1 MDAFA
6 IAPGAV
12 RKCGTRPPESGRTGS
27 WRIIDRNSESVEEK
41 QSVFLA
47 DLIKMKGGAL
57 FEYRGKNL
65 PRAPEQLIRI
75 LGLPFKTTLR
85 IEEALTHRSASHE
98 RGKKAP
104 IPNYERLEF
113 LGDRV
118 IGLIVSEY
126 LLNTWPSASEGDI
139 GQVFSGIVS
148 TQTLAAIA
156 RRMDLG
162 AYMILGKGSHSSGD
176 RDNSSLL
183 ADTFESLAA
192 ALYLEY
198 GLETARQILIP
209 WFTQPLVE
217 MVAQLE
223 LQREARELPVVPP
236 VPNSV
241 VVSATVSSRRNG
253 TLNYKLLL
261 QKWSQSHHGELP
273 AYQVLDEIG
282 PAHQRRFRMGVFVHG
297 VLMGESEG
305 STKRGA
311 SVLAAR
317 KAWERIQSEPSGVMD
332 NGGSNLS
339 DEKEESPGS
348 ETEPDSVHTSE
359 GEIGQEVA
367 SDMFQQDEYRENPVN
382 EMKQDELPEE
392 NQGGHE
398 EFVKGMLEEGEE
410 QKKGE

>member
-1 MDAFA
+1 M
-6 IAPGAV
+6 
-12 RKCGTRPPESGRTGS
+12 
-27 WRIIDRNSESVEEK
+27 
-41 QSVFLA
+41 
-47 DLIKMKGGAL
+47 
-57 FEYRGKNL
+57 
-65 PRAPEQLIRI
+65 
-75 LGLPFKTTLR
+75 
-85 IEEALTHRSASHE
+85 THRSASHE
-98 RGKKAP
+98 RGKKTP

-223 LQREARELPVVPP
+223 LQREAREPASVLPVP
-236 VPNSV
+236 VPSIIV
-241 VVSATVSSRRNG
+241 PAAPASARRNG

-261 QKWSQSHHGELP
+261 QKWSQSRHGELP
-273 AYQVLDEIG
+273 AYQVLEEVG
-282 PAHQRRFRMGVFVHG
+282 PAHQRRFKMGVFVHG
-297 VLMGESEG
+297 VLMGEAES

-317 KAWERIQSEPSGVMD
+317 RAWEKIQSEPV
-332 NGGSNLS
+332 S
-339 DEKEESPGS
+339 DFS
-348 ETEPDSVHTSE
+348 ETNHDLSEKKEVSFPDTQPQVEDPLDHLP
-359 GEIGQEVA
+359 EV
-367 SDMFQQDEYRENPVN
+367 FHQDDEEEDSVN
-382 EMKQDELPEE
+382 EMKHRERPLD
-392 NQGGHE
+392 GRAFHE
-398 EFVKGMLEEGEE
+398 EHADNPFADGAE
-410 QKKGE
+410 

>member
-1 MDAFA
+1 M
-6 IAPGAV
+6 
-12 RKCGTRPPESGRTGS
+12 
-27 WRIIDRNSESVEEK
+27 
-41 QSVFLA
+41 
-47 DLIKMKGGAL
+47 

-65 PRAPEQLIRI
+65 PRAPEQLVRI
-75 LGLPFKTTLR
+75 LGLPFKPTLR

-98 RGKKAP
+98 RGKKTP

-148 TQTLAAIA
+148 TQTLATIA

-192 ALYLEY
+192 AIYLEY

-223 LQREARELPVVPP
+223 IQREIREPAPVLPV
-236 VPNSV
+236 SLSS
-241 VVSATVSSRRNG
+241 VVSAPIAARRNG
-253 TLNYKLLL
+253 SLNYKLLL
-261 QKWSQSHHGELP
+261 QKWSQSRHGELP
-273 AYQVLDEIG
+273 AYQVLDEVG
-282 PAHQRRFRMGVFVHG
+282 PAHQRRFKIGVFVHG
-297 VLMGESEG
+297 VLMGEAES

-311 SVLAAR
+311 SVLSAKR
-317 KAWERIQSEPSGVMD
+317 AWEKIQSEPATDV
-332 NGGSNLS
+332 S
-339 DEKEESPGS
+339 DAIQPPPEEKETDSSNIEPQVENGQESPPEVFHG
-348 ETEPDSVHTSE
+348 
-359 GEIGQEVA
+359 GGQEEKDA
-367 SDMFQQDEYRENPVN
+367 VN
-382 EMKQDELPEE
+382 EMKHPEHSFRMQEPDEERVNRSQIE
-392 NQGGHE
+392 H
-398 EFVKGMLEEGEE
+398 LEEDR
-410 QKKGE
+410 

>member
-1 MDAFA
+1 M
-6 IAPGAV
+6 
-12 RKCGTRPPESGRTGS
+12 
-27 WRIIDRNSESVEEK
+27 
-41 QSVFLA
+41 
-47 DLIKMKGGAL
+47 

-75 LGLPFKTTLR
+75 LGLPFKPTLR

-98 RGKKAP
+98 RGKKTP

-176 RDNSSLL
+176 RENSSLL

-198 GLETARQILIP
+198 GLETARQVLIP

-217 MVAQLE
+217 MVAQLD
-223 LQREARELPVVPP
+223 LQREAREAPAIIVQTPSPVSPAAAP
-236 VPNSV
+236 
-241 VVSATVSSRRNG
+241 VSSRRNG

-273 AYQVLDEIG
+273 AYQVLEEIG
-282 PAHQRRFRMGVFVHG
+282 PAHQRRFKMGVFVHG
-297 VLMGESEG
+297 LLMGESEG

-311 SVLAAR
+311 SVLAAK
-317 KAWERIQSEPSGVMD
+317 KAWEKIQSDSTADFSGEVY
-332 NGGSNLS
+332 
-339 DEKEESPGS
+339 EI
-348 ETEPDSVHTSE
+348 SVETSE
-359 GEIGQEVA
+359 FTEVLEVRSTDPGEIEGNADVE
-367 SDMFQQDEYRENPVN
+367 SDLVLHVEYEENYVN
-382 EMKQDELPEE
+382 ELKQTDLPLEFEE
-392 NQGGHE
+392 IRE
-398 EFVKGMLEEGEE
+398 EFIRKELEDEEE